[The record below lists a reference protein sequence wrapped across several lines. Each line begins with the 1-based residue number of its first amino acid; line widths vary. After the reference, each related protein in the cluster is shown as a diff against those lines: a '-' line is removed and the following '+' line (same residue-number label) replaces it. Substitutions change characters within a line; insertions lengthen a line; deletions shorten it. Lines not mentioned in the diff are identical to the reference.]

1 MVAAMV
7 AMVATAVASSLLAHQ
22 GGWDEFLLVAA
33 PVAVIAALLAI
44 AKRRV
49 DRAEAR
55 VTGSSGTGS
64 SSTGSSSTGS
74 SSTGSSSTG
83 SSSTGSSG
91 DASTR
96 ERSAGGHPFDA
107 GTDGS

>member
-7 AMVATAVASSLLAHQ
+7 AAMVPTVATAVASSLLAHQ

-55 VTGSSGTGS
+55 ATGSTGA
-64 SSTGSSSTGS
+64 
-74 SSTGSSSTG
+74 GSSSTG

>member
-7 AMVATAVASSLLAHQ
+7 AAMVPTVATAVASSLLAHQ

-55 VTGSSGTGS
+55 ATGSTGAG
-64 SSTGSSSTGS
+64 STGA
-74 SSTGSSSTG
+74 GSSSTG

>member
-1 MVAAMV
+1 MVAAMVAAMV

-55 VTGSSGTGS
+55 VTGSTG
-64 SSTGSSSTGS
+64 TGS

>member
-1 MVAAMV
+1 MVAAMVAAMV

-55 VTGSSGTGS
+55 VTGSTDAGSSGTGS
-64 SSTGSSSTGS
+64 SSTGST
-74 SSTGSSSTG
+74 
-83 SSSTGSSG
+83 STGSSG

>member
-1 MVAAMV
+1 MVAAMVAAMV

-74 SSTGSSSTG
+74 S
-83 SSSTGSSG
+83 G

>member
-1 MVAAMV
+1 MVAAMVAAMV

-55 VTGSSGTGS
+55 VTGSS
-64 SSTGSSSTGS
+64 STGSTSTR
-74 SSTGSSSTG
+74 STSTG